1 MDIDRVERKFIF
13 DEAGLKAF
21 AKRLKEVRKMK
32 NLSQEELA
40 LRTELTLSQ
49 IARIETAK
57 INTTL
62 STVFRIARI
71 LDIELPELFDFKLPA
86 NDNSRGK
93 YTIKDDNINIAAEE

>member
-1 MDIDRVERKFIF
+1 MERKLIF

-21 AKRLKEVRKMK
+21 AKRLKEVRKTK

-86 NDNSRGK
+86 KGDSRRK
-93 YTIKDDNINIAAEE
+93 YAIKEDDLSIAAED

>member
-1 MDIDRVERKFIF
+1 VERKLIF

-21 AKRLKEVRKMK
+21 AKRLIEVRKTK

-40 LRTELTLSQ
+40 LRTELSLSQ

-62 STVFRIARI
+62 STVFRIART

-86 NDNSRGK
+86 KGDSRKK
-93 YTIKDDNINIAAEE
+93 YPVKDDDFRIAAEE